1 MKDASRVVYLGLT
14 HSAFMVKGLDMKY
27 TLLALVVAFALT
39 GCDTTNKQ
47 AAEQAAQQGAPQ
59 TAANT
64 QAPAK
69 QDISTEAL
77 AKIDPDVVTYDEA
90 VAKAKSAY
98 DAKKDAASKT
108 ALVEAYVRFAD
119 YMTYES
125 PVSPRQGKYHRALV
139 EYRHALALDAGN
151 EKVLKE
157 ISQIEDIYRSMG
169 RPIPG
174 AEG

>member
-1 MKDASRVVYLGLT
+1 MNDAARIVYLGLT
-14 HSAFMVKGLDMKY
+14 FSAFNVKGFDMKY
-27 TLLALVVAFALT
+27 MLLALVVALAVT
-39 GCDTTNKQ
+39 GCNTTNKQ
-47 AAEQAAQQGAPQ
+47 AAEQAAQEGAPQ
-59 TAANT
+59 SAVSATPA
-64 QAPAK
+64 AK

-90 VAKAKSAY
+90 VARAKSAY
-98 DAKKDAASKT
+98 DAKQDAASKT
-108 ALVEAYVRFAD
+108 ALVEAYVKFAD

-157 ISQIEDIYRSMG
+157 IAQIEDIYRSMG

-174 AEG
+174 SES

>member
-1 MKDASRVVYLGLT
+1 
-14 HSAFMVKGLDMKY
+14 MKY
-27 TLLALVVAFALT
+27 TLLALVVALVVT
-39 GCDTTNKQ
+39 GCNTTNKQ
-47 AAEQAAQQGAPQ
+47 AAEQSAQQGAPQ
-59 TAANT
+59 SGVSATP
-64 QAPAK
+64 PAK

-77 AKIDPDVVTYDEA
+77 SKIDPEVATYDA
-90 VAKAKSAY
+90 TVAKAKAAY
-98 DAKKDAASKT
+98 DTKKDAASKT
-108 ALVEAYVRFAD
+108 ALVEAYIRFAD

-157 ISQIEDIYRSMG
+157 IAQIEDIYRSMG

-174 AEG
+174 AES

>member
-1 MKDASRVVYLGLT
+1 MNKLT
-14 HSAFMVKGLDMKY
+14 ILACAVALSA
-27 TLLALVVAFALT
+27 A

-47 AAEQAAQQGAPQ
+47 AAEQAQQQGMPQ
-59 TAANT
+59 SGVSA
-64 QAPAK
+64 QPPAK

-77 AKIDPDVVTYDEA
+77 AKIDPEVTSYDAA
-90 VAKAKSAY
+90 VQKAKTAY
-98 DAKKDAASKT
+98 DAAQNAATKAALLDA
-108 ALVEAYVRFAD
+108 YIRFAD

-139 EYRHALALDAGN
+139 EYRHALVLDAGN

-157 ISQIEDIYRSMG
+157 IAQIEDIYRSMG

-174 AEG
+174 AES